1 MQRTVPYE
9 SVSVVEEIL
18 NDGRRVAVKAHTAC
32 AVRKGM
38 VQLSVPTPADPV
50 RDEHEIRMARCDVC
64 RQHLW
69 KETDDGEKDVRSA
82 SDRKAQEEAEGADDD
97 GRGQEGAA
105 VRESEKHGLE
115 RGDMG
120 GYRVKATQV
129 DAEQVQR
136 DVNVSTRRGL
146 ITARAG
152 DWVIHDALGVAEV
165 LDGKAFSERYEAVPA
180 EEQVQGVEPGTPDP
194 NTPKDA
200 PRENVRFP
208 EHMQDYLT
216 GRSDEPP
223 GNVGEPGDRDL
234 TDAEAREAAKEPDEK
249 PVVGSGF
256 LVADQPLHTQ
266 ETARDDP
273 KQEIPKQEM
282 PRQEPPR
289 QEMPRNKGGRPKG
302 RGARGH

>member
-1 MQRTVPYE
+1 MQRTVPFE
-9 SVSVVEEIL
+9 SVSVVE
-18 NDGRRVAVKAHTAC
+18 
-32 AVRKGM
+32 
-38 VQLSVPTPADPV
+38 
-50 RDEHEIRMARCDVC
+50 EIRMARCDVC

-82 SDRKAQEEAEGADDD
+82 SDRKAQEEKEGDDVG
-97 GRGQEGAA
+97 GRSQEGEP

-180 EEQVQGVEPGTPDP
+180 EEQVQGVGPGTPDP

-200 PRENVRFP
+200 PRENVQFP

-223 GNVGEPGDRDL
+223 GDISRFADATSYADMEERAGRPGARDL
-234 TDAEAREAAKEPDEK
+234 TEEEAREAAKEPDEK
-249 PVVGSGF
+249 PVVGSSAV
-256 LVADQPLHTQ
+256 LPSA
-266 ETARDDP
+266 EDP
-273 KQEIPKQEM
+273 KQGAAEWGAPPVSPKN
-282 PRQEPPR
+282 R
-289 QEMPRNKGGRPKG
+289 GGRPKG
-302 RGARGH
+302 SGKRGH

>member
-1 MQRTVPYE
+1 MQRTVPFE

-50 RDEHEIRMARCDVC
+50 RDDHEIRMARCDVC

-105 VRESEKHGLE
+105 VRGSEKHGLE

-200 PRENVRFP
+200 PRENVQFP

-223 GNVGEPGDRDL
+223 GRVEIGGEKVDNVPVQGEPGSRDL
-234 TDAEAREAAKEPDEK
+234 TDAEARDAAKEPEEK
-249 PVVGSGF
+249 PVVGSAAPIGS
-256 LVADQPLHTQ
+256 DNPST
-266 ETARDDP
+266 P
-273 KQEIPKQEM
+273 KN
-282 PRQEPPR
+282 R
-289 QEMPRNKGGRPKG
+289 GGRPKG
-302 RGARGH
+302 SGARGH

>member
-1 MQRTVPYE
+1 MQRTVPFE

-82 SDRKAQEEAEGADDD
+82 SDRKAQEEAEGADVG
-97 GRGQEGAA
+97 GRSQEGEP

-152 DWVIHDALGVAEV
+152 DWIIHDALGVAEV
-165 LDGKAFSERYEAVPA
+165 LDGDAFSKRYEPVPA

-200 PRENVRFP
+200 PRENAQFP

-216 GRSDEPP
+216 GRSDA
-223 GNVGEPGDRDL
+223 VGEPGDPNL
-234 TDAEAREAAKEPDEK
+234 TEAVK
-249 PVVGSGF
+249 P
-256 LVADQPLHTQ
+256 
-266 ETARDDP
+266 ARKRRRSPRRSRSWDR
-273 KQEIPKQEM
+273 
-282 PRQEPPR
+282 PRQSDGITR
-289 QEMPRNKGGRPKG
+289 QAEGRAACG
-302 RGARGH
+302 VG